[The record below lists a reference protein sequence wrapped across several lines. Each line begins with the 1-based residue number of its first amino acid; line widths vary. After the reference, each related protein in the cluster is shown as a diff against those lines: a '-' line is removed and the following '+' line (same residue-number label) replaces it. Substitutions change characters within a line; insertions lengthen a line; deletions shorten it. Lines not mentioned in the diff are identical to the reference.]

1 MKVELSRFRVKPG
14 KSERV
19 TEWLAM
25 LNRRMPEV
33 LQTLEREEMKI
44 EVIFREIIDGN
55 EYLYWFS
62 VQGEQGETRRNSPF
76 DVDAKHIEFHK
87 ECIDHDYG
95 MRDAQPQVVM
105 VPKVVADAMEW
116 QRPWESVTEWP
127 ETDSR
132 AQ

>member
-1 MKVELSRFRVKPG
+1 
-14 KSERV
+14 
-19 TEWLAM
+19 M

-44 EVIFREIIDGN
+44 EVIFRESIDGD
-55 EYLYWFS
+55 EFLYWFS
-62 VQGEQGETRRNSPF
+62 VQGDQGETCHNSPF
-76 DVDAKHIEFHK
+76 DVDAKHIEFYK
-87 ECIDHDYG
+87 ECIDHEYG

-105 VPKVVADAMEW
+105 VPKVVAQAMEW
-116 QRPWESVTEWP
+116 HRPWESSSKWS